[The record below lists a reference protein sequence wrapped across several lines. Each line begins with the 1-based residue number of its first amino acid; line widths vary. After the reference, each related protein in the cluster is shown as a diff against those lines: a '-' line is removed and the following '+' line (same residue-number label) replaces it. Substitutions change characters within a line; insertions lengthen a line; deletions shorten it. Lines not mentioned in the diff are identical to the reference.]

1 VLVPQDPVQSDW
13 FRHAR
18 QALVRS
24 VSANGS
30 LDWASPADAGWHAAE
45 VVQAPVS
52 DGVTAAG
59 LPRRL
64 PQANL
69 VPGTV
74 GGPGAS
80 EPAPATVPQVRSAAE
95 TRERFASFQRGV
107 RTGRAAAHEARPD
120 TGEDGRV
127 R

>member
-1 VLVPQDPVQSDW
+1 VESDW
-13 FRHAR
+13 FRRAR
-18 QALVRS
+18 QAVGRL

-30 LDWASPADAGWHAAE
+30 PDWASPADAGWHAAE

-64 PQANL
+64 PYANL

-74 GGPGAS
+74 GEPGATG
-80 EPAPATVPQVRSAAE
+80 PAPAAAPPVRSAAA

-120 TGEDGRV
+120 GGEDGGFR
-127 R
+127 